1 MRREYRLRK
10 GAEFDT
16 VYSEGTVVSGPL
28 VVLRVRPNGCGH
40 PRWGFAVGKRLAKK
54 AVVRNRTKR
63 RIRECARSLEGIG
76 GFDIVATARGGALEA
91 SSGELS
97 MALARIVRKAGI
109 GAGAR

>member
-28 VVLRVRPNGCGH
+28 VGLRVLPNQCGYA
-40 PRWGFAVGKRLAKK
+40 RWGFAVGKRLSKK

-63 RIRECARSLEGIG
+63 RIRECARQLEGIG
-76 GFDIVATARGGALEA
+76 SFDIVATARGGSLEA
-91 SSGELS
+91 SAAELRL
-97 MALARIVRKAGI
+97 ALERVVRKAGI
-109 GAGAR
+109 GAPAK